1 MKAKVSKSR
10 NGTRP
15 PLGRRGARLRQSAQ
29 RDIPL
34 TTKIV
39 DELLFENKLWLQA
52 IDEATIVGRLDEA
65 VGYAEKV
72 ESQLLD
78 LIKIA
83 DTQVFHCGPPPNEDD
98 LLLRRRPSTQPD
110 DRNGNVT
117 GSVSR

>member
-1 MKAKVSKSR
+1 MSFQ
-10 NGTRP
+10 N
-15 PLGRRGARLRQSAQ
+15 
-29 RDIPL
+29 
-34 TTKIV
+34 
-39 DELLFENKLWLQA
+39 
-52 IDEATIVGRLDEA
+52 IDWPAPGHGNPAPQWPQQLEDVLEDLEGRLDEA